1 MVANNCLGLSNTSNM
16 YFAVFDFSS
25 RNASVS
31 ESRCEKN
38 AFSELEQMA
47 EISKHNNNINEY
59 RAHQPLKWVE

>member
-1 MVANNCLGLSNTSNM
+1 M

-47 EISKHNNNINEY
+47 EISKHNNNINE
-59 RAHQPLKWVE
+59 